1 MTRRPFLKWAGGKT
15 RLADEIRAHVAPDA
29 RRLIEPFV
37 GSGAVALNLGFDSAL
52 LGDTNADLIS
62 LFQIVCRSPRR
73 FTAACA
79 REFTPATNTATAYAQ
94 RRAEFSAT
102 RDPLRQAVLFF
113 YLNRHGY
120 NGLCRYNR
128 RGHFNVP
135 FGRHARP
142 YFPRTELRHFAR
154 TLQRASFVRAD
165 FRVLM
170 AQAGEGDFVYCD
182 PPYAPPAGR
191 ARSFNTY
198 AAGGF
203 SAQDQRDLAD
213 AARAAATRGACVVI
227 SNHDSP
233 FTRALYGDATE
244 IRRVTMPRAI
254 SRRADQRKPAHELL
268 AVYAPR
274 ATLKL

>member
-1 MTRRPFLKWAGGKT
+1 
-15 RLADEIRAHVAPDA
+15 
-29 RRLIEPFV
+29 LIEPFV

-62 LFQIVCRSPRR
+62 LFQIVGRAPQR
-73 FTAACA
+73 FITACA
-79 REFTPATNTATAYAQ
+79 REFAPATNSATAYAQ
-94 RRAEFSAT
+94 RRAEFNAT
-102 RDPLRQAVLFF
+102 RDPFRRAVLFV

-142 YFPRTELRHFAR
+142 YFPRAELRHFAR
-154 TLQRASFVRAD
+154 TLQTEKFVRAD
-165 FRVLM
+165 FRGLI
-170 AQAGEGDFVYCD
+170 AQAGEGDFIYCD

-191 ARSFNTY
+191 ARSFTAY
-198 AAGGF
+198 AAVSF

-213 AARAAATRGACVVI
+213 AARAAAQRGACVVI

-233 FTRALYGDATE
+233 FTRALYQDATE

-254 SRRADQRKPAHELL
+254 SRRADRRKPARELL
-268 AVYAPR
+268 AIYAPH
-274 ATLKL
+274 ATLKR